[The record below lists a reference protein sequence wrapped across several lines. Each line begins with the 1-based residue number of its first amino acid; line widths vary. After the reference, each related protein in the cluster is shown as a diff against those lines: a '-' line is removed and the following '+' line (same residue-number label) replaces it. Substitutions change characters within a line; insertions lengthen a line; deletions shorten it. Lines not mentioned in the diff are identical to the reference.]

1 VLEKLFHDSLLSM
14 ARGDGKEHGNYAEST
29 TLMIL
34 VDVVPTML
42 IGIVRV
48 SA

>member
-1 VLEKLFHDSLLSM
+1 MLEKLFHDALLAM
-14 ARGDGKEHGNYAEST
+14 ASGDGKEHGNYAEST